1 MNVSIGIFLH
11 IQQLSMKHFLLIFT
25 LVFSNAAFA
34 QVGIGTT
41 TPDASSMLEVKSS
54 SKGFLPPRVALT
66 ASNSAAPVT
75 TPATGLLVYNT
86 ALAGSSPYDVA
97 PGYYFW
103 NGAAWVKLAES
114 NSTKASAFVNR
125 GVDVTLG
132 NLKVRVAATGNAS
145 LQVSTVSGTYSV
157 YGSDVFV
164 AGGAYATTIADNNK
178 LTITTTPT
186 YLNAGL
192 NFFTGGFID
201 TWTIMDP
208 ANAIAWRI
216 SVIFGSSYINNLI
229 TIERII

>member
-1 MNVSIGIFLH
+1 
-11 IQQLSMKHFLLIFT
+11 MKHLLFALFVAIST
-25 LVFSNAAFA
+25 AAFA
-34 QVGIGTT
+34 QVGIGTN

-75 TPATGLLVYNT
+75 APATGLLVYNT

-103 NGAAWVKLAES
+103 NGSAWVKLAES
-114 NSTKASAFVNR
+114 NITKASAFVNR

-132 NLKVRVAATGNAS
+132 NLKVRVAATGYAS
-145 LQVSTVSGTYSV
+145 LQVSTVSGTISIS
-157 YGSDVFV
+157 GSDVHY
-164 AGGAYATTIADNNK
+164 AGGVNGSTIADNAR
-178 LTITTTPT
+178 LTVTTTPV
-186 YLNAGL
+186 YLNAGYHFAL
-192 NFFTGGFID
+192 GGYID

-208 ANAIAWRI
+208 TNAMAWRI
-216 SVIFGSSYINNLI
+216 TVIFGNNYINNLI